1 MVRVPADDEVSLAS
15 FLKVLGTGS
24 SGTVWLVA
32 GQDKDGERADEEWCA
47 SRSCFEPP
55 RAARVLRT
63 LFIPHPRTARRSAAP
78 RCDEQK

>member
-32 GQDKDGERADEEWCA
+32 GQDKDGERADEEWCT

-55 RAARVLRT
+55 RAA
-63 LFIPHPRTARRSAAP
+63 
-78 RCDEQK
+78 